1 MDGIHDLGGMQGF
14 GRVPRGPEAE
24 RTFAAD
30 WQRRVFGLALGAGL
44 SNVDAH
50 RHAIE
55 RLDPVTYLTAGYWG
69 RWLAALE
76 LLLREDDPGVRMS
89 DSVLAERS
97 LERAPRFAEG
107 DAVRVRVLHTKGHTR
122 LPGYA
127 RGRRGRVVGL
137 RGAWVFPDSNAH
149 GRGEDPQHV
158 YGVRFEGR
166 ELWGETAEPQS
177 AVVLDLFEP
186 YLERVEESD
195 A

>member
-14 GRVPRGPEAE
+14 GPVPRGPEAE
-24 RTFAAD
+24 VSFSAA
-30 WQRRVFGLALGAGL
+30 WQRRVFGIALTSGL

-55 RLDPVTYLTAGYWG
+55 RLEPVTYLTAGYWG
-69 RWLAALE
+69 RWLGALE
-76 LLLREDDPGVRMS
+76 LLLSEDDPSVRPS
-89 DSVLAERS
+89 GSIFAERT
-97 LERAPRFAEG
+97 LERAPRFGPGE
-107 DAVRVRVLHTKGHTR
+107 AVRVRDLHTDGHTR
-122 LPGYA
+122 LPAYA
-127 RGRRGRVVGL
+127 RGRRGQVVGL

-166 ELWGETAEPQS
+166 ELWGETAEPGT
-177 AVVLDLFEP
+177 AVILDLFEP
-186 YLERVEESD
+186 YLQGIG